1 MTILLALNFLISN
14 FQTDKLIK
22 VEVTDNI
29 SMSVPS
35 DFRPMTDDEIA
46 SKYFTTR
53 RPLAL
58 FTDRNLLVDLGV
70 NIATTQWDEKDFE
83 IMMSFQK
90 ANIFSLY
97 DEVKILDEGIKEVN
111 GKKAAYF
118 EFISTVKDDEDSFLK
133 KGSIHKY
140 TYIQYIMVSGKSLV
154 FNFTCPSQ
162 YTQQWQATASQIM
175 NDIEIKGK
183 IK

>member
-1 MTILLALNFLISN
+1 MTLLLALNFLISN
-14 FQTDKLIK
+14 YQSKKLIK
-22 VEVTDNI
+22 IEVTDNI
-29 SMSVPS
+29 IMSVPV

-46 SKYFTTR
+46 GKYFTTR
-53 RPLAL
+53 RPMAL
-58 FTDRNLLVDLGV
+58 FTNPDLTIDLGV
-70 NIATTQWDEKDFE
+70 NIATTQWDPRDFK

-97 DEVKILDEGIKEVN
+97 DEVKLLSEGTREVN
-111 GKKAAYF
+111 GKQAAYF

-140 TYIQYIMVSGKSLV
+140 TFIQYILVDDKQLV

-162 YTQQWQATASQIM
+162 YMQTWQETAKEIM
-175 NDIEIKGK
+175 DQVEVKGK